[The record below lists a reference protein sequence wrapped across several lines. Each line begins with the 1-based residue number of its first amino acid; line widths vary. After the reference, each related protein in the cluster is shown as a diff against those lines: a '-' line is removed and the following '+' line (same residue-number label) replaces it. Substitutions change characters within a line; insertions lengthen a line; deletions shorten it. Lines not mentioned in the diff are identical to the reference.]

1 MRTWDQTEERRS
13 FMLWQSAL
21 SLHKVICN
29 LLHNKKVCLKK
40 KNQPGCEV
48 QRLQIGIK
56 RTQAKLVFFHLTV
69 CQKRT
74 IYIKIEGKAAPVF
87 HTHSTLSVSTW
98 LPCIFHAH
106 FIQMSRK
113 ISFELKV
120 FFHFLVCGL
129 INCQKGR
136 EKKNLHCCG
145 EEVQKRIAAILEE
158 KK

>member
-29 LLHNKKVCLKK
+29 LLHNKKVCFK
-40 KNQPGCEV
+40 KNHPGCEV

-129 INCQKGR
+129 INCLKGR
-136 EKKNLHCCG
+136 EKKYLHCCG